1 MHMHTVCGL
10 LHSSYRLPVL
20 DYEDLLKVT
29 FQLTKD
35 YREAQKAYR
44 LAVFN
49 VLSCNQDDHSKNFA
63 YLMNEEG
70 EWKFSPAYDLTF
82 FERPYSE
89 RSTTVFG
96 KSKEITSDDLIR
108 LGQVAQVK
116 SKDASD
122 RLELQKRLCR
132 SGVS

>member
-1 MHMHTVCGL
+1 
-10 LHSSYRLPVL
+10 
-20 DYEDLLKVT
+20 
-29 FQLTKD
+29 
-35 YREAQKAYR
+35 
-44 LAVFN
+44 
-49 VLSCNQDDHSKNFA
+49 
-63 YLMNEEG
+63 MNEEG
-70 EWKFSPAYDLTF
+70 GWKFSPAYDLTF

-96 KSKEITSDDLIR
+96 KSKDITTDDLIR

-116 SKDASD
+116 SKDALD